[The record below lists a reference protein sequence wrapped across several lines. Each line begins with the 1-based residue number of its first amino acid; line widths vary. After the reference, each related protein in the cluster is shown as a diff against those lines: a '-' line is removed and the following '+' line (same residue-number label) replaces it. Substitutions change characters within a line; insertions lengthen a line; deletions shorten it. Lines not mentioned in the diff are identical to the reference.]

1 MMRSIKLLFIMFI
14 GVADAALPK
23 EEPVPGG
30 IVMIS
35 VPSQDVTYRGNKVWV
50 TQDEEILTAVIGI
63 PLSAKPGTH
72 QIKVAGR
79 AICYE
84 VVKGAAT
91 APRLT
96 L

>member
-35 VPSQDVTYRGNKVWV
+35 VPSQDVTYRGNKVGV
-50 TQDEEILTAVIGI
+50 TQDE
-63 PLSAKPGTH
+63 
-72 QIKVAGR
+72 
-79 AICYE
+79 
-84 VVKGAAT
+84 
-91 APRLT
+91 
-96 L
+96 